1 MAHETFAIELKGI
14 TKTFGTVVANDAI
27 DLCVKRGEILALL
40 GENGSGKTTLMNMLS
55 GIYKPDSGEIFVD
68 GKPVSINSP
77 EDSKALR
84 IGMVHQHFKLVE
96 RFSAGDN
103 IWISAGDEKEQL
115 LSESR
120 YTKIAEFSQK
130 YGFDI
135 DPAKPI
141 CDMSVSE
148 KQTVE
153 ILKVLYNG
161 ADILILD
168 EPTAVLTLQ
177 ETRRLFTILRRMR
190 DNGCAIIIITHK
202 LNEVLE
208 LSDRV
213 TILRK
218 GRSVATVE
226 TAQTNAKEL
235 TELMVGHA
243 VDLQI
248 DRPKVKIGKTLLK
261 LDGLTVR
268 NEEGVLALDDIHADI
283 RRGEILGVA
292 GVSGCGQKELCEAIA
307 GLLPVEKGRVFYKG
321 EDITGQ
327 SPRQIIEHGISMSF
341 IPEDRLGMGLAAS
354 MGITGNMMLKNYHT
368 NKGMFV
374 NHKGAQEQADKI
386 VEQLEI
392 STPSTSTPVRRLSG
406 GNVQK
411 VLLGREMLANPNV
424 IITAYPVRGLD
435 INSSYT
441 IYNILNEEKKKGTA
455 ILYVGEDLDVMLEL
469 CDRILVLCH
478 GRVTGVV
485 DASKATKEQ
494 LGLLMT
500 DANSQQK
507 LVDEEE
513 RTKAIQPDFT
523 AHTDREEV
531 STAETDNEKKR
542 FKLPQLQVSKR
553 GDLTAGQTTVYYTLA
568 VLAAL
573 VFGGLFIAINGVNPF
588 SYFSTVVTGCFKNT
602 IYLRGFIRII
612 IPLIIT
618 SLGIAAS
625 FKMKFWN
632 IGGNGQFIVGAVA
645 AATVGFA
652 CNDALPRWLTL
663 LLMAVAGALGG
674 ALFGLIPALCKV
686 KFGTSETL
694 LTLMFNYIAFYVLTY
709 LKNLMFFRKLSDTGE
724 VYRPDFKQLPQSAW
738 LYEIK
743 LGSLNIDISLIVA
756 LLLVVLFYVYFK
768 HSKQGYEV
776 SVVGDSQNTARYA
789 GMNVKGIILRTMFIS
804 SAIVGLGGMLQVSG
818 SATSHMLGDGITGD
832 VGWTAVI
839 VAWLAKLNPFAIL
852 IVSLLM
858 GILQKGSAVAE
869 SAYQISSA
877 ASDILEGI
885 ILFSVLAADFFINYR
900 IVVKKKG
907 GKN

>member
-68 GKPVSINSP
+68 GKAVAINSP

-96 RFSAGDN
+96 KFTAGDN
-103 IWISAGDEKEQL
+103 IWISAGEENDPL
-115 LSESR
+115 LRDSR
-120 YTKIAEFSQK
+120 YDKIAEFSRK
-130 YGFDI
+130 YGFDL
-135 DPAKPI
+135 DPRKAI

-177 ETRRLFTILRRMR
+177 ETRRLFSILRRMR
-190 DNGCAIIIITHK
+190 DNGCAIVIITHK

-218 GRSVATVE
+218 GKSVATVE

-243 VDLQI
+243 VDLEI
-248 DRPKVKIGKTLLK
+248 ERPNVKTGKTLLK

-268 NEEGVLALDDIHADI
+268 NEDGILALDDIHADI
-283 RRGEILGVA
+283 RCGEILGVA
-292 GVSGCGQKELCEAIA
+292 GVSGCGQKELCEAVA
-307 GLLPVEKGRVFYKG
+307 GLLPIEKGKILYKG

-327 SPRQIIEHGISMSF
+327 SPREIIDHGISMSF

-354 MGITGNMMLKNYHT
+354 MGITGNMMLKNYRSS
-368 NKGMFV
+368 KGIFV
-374 NHKGAQEQADKI
+374 DHKTAQEQADKI

-392 STPSTSTPVRRLSG
+392 STPSTDTPVRRLSG

-411 VLLGREMLANPNV
+411 VLLGREMLADPNV

-485 DASKATKEQ
+485 DAKKATKEQ

-513 RTKAIQPDFT
+513 RTKALQPDYI
-523 AHTDREEV
+523 AHTAEEK
-531 STAETDNEKKR
+531 TAAEEAPRKKR
-542 FKLPQLQVSKR
+542 FSLPQIQISKR
-553 GDLTAGQTTVYYTLA
+553 GDLTTKQSAIYYTLA
-568 VLAAL
+568 VAAAL
-573 VFGGLFIAINGVNPF
+573 IIGGLFIALNGVNPF
-588 SYFSTVVTGCFKNT
+588 AYFATVATGCFKNT

-618 SLGIAAS
+618 SLGVAAA

-632 IGGNGQFIVGAVA
+632 IGANGQFIMGAVS
-645 AATVGFA
+645 AATVGLA

-663 LLMAVAGALGG
+663 LFMAIAGAVGG
-674 ALFGLIPALCKV
+674 GVFGLIPALCKI

-694 LTLMFNYIAFYVLTY
+694 LTLMFNYIAFYLLTY
-709 LKNLMFFRKLSDTGE
+709 LKNLMFFRKLSATGE
-724 VYRPDFKQLPQSAW
+724 VYRPDFRQLPESAW
-738 LYEIK
+738 LYEMK
-743 LGSLNIDISLIVA
+743 FGSLTIDISLIFA
-756 LLLVVLFYVYFK
+756 LLLVVLFYVYFR

-804 SAIVGLGGMLQVSG
+804 SAVVGFAGMLHVSG
-818 SATSHMLGDGITGD
+818 SATSHTLGDGITGD
-832 VGWTAVI
+832 VGWTGVI
-839 VAWLAKLNPFAIL
+839 VAWLAKLNPFGIL
-852 IVSLLM
+852 IVSFLM

-869 SAYQISSA
+869 SIHHISSA

-885 ILFSVLAADFFINYR
+885 ILFSILAADFFINYKLV
-900 IVVKKKG
+900 IKKNG
-907 GKN
+907 GNN